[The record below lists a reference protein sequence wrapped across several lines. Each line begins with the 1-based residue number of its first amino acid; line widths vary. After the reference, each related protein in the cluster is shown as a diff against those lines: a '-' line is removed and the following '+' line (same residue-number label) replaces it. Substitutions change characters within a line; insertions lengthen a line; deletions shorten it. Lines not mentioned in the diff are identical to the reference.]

1 MLEYVFNK
9 VAGMQL
15 FCEYCQIFK
24 NSIFHKIPSVA
35 ASAKFINFPGKHQ
48 WQMRNKFTFLI
59 NKFALVN
66 ILLTIVD
73 ISHFYINL
81 SNI

>member
-1 MLEYVFNK
+1 
-9 VAGMQL
+9 
-15 FCEYCQIFK
+15 
-24 NSIFHKIPSVA
+24 
-35 ASAKFINFPGKHQ
+35 
-48 WQMRNKFTFLI
+48 MRNKFTFLI

-81 SNI
+81 SNIGAV